1 MQCCCHC
8 LLLTKLMITCI
19 YMLMLLPEYTNN
31 VLVHCM
37 QKSSHRQ
44 QEVCKKDLKQK
55 KWIGNSC
62 IVISLL
68 LVHPQTHFFAPHY
81 FFECDV
87 MRPHKSKCRVWEW
100 PWCGRKKIKH
110 LWPPHCH
117 PLVIIFFLSV

>member
-1 MQCCCHC
+1 
-8 LLLTKLMITCI
+8 
-19 YMLMLLPEYTNN
+19 MLLPEYTNN

-81 FFECDV
+81 FFECDGNATTQEQV
-87 MRPHKSKCRVWEW
+87 QSVRMAMMRE
-100 PWCGRKKIKH
+100 KKN
-110 LWPPHCH
+110 
-117 PLVIIFFLSV
+117 